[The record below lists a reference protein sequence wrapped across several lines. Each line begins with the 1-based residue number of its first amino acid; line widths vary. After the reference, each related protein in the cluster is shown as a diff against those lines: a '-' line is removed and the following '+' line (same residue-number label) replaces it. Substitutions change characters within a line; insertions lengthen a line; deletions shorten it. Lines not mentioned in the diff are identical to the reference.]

1 MFNLY
6 SVVKEKFCN
15 PTFSIEYSG
24 LTFQTTAENG
34 MCSYGAG
41 NAGTYNSTFVQE
53 DIATQTL
60 NNPAGQYN
68 YTQLL
73 NQARSQ
79 TYIITELF
87 SNSDISPTMFNIFLP
102 DEAIPTTDFLSITE
116 PIDLS
121 KVMTTNIT
129 PTKTQSSTLST
140 VTDISDIQTVTD
152 SSSAVTITS
161 PAAVPTSSATVIP
174 TVVMKPRDGGAIVYS
189 YSIIIMLGCSML
201 AMLL

>member
-1 MFNLY
+1 MFNVY
-6 SVVKEKFCN
+6 TVVKEKFCS
-15 PTFSIEYSG
+15 PTFGIQYSG
-24 LTFQTTAENG
+24 ITLKITADNG
-34 MCSYGAG
+34 MCSYGVG
-41 NAGTYNSTFVQE
+41 NVGTYNSTFMQE
-53 DIATQTL
+53 DIAAQAF

-102 DEAIPTTDFLSITE
+102 NEAIPSTDFLTVTV

-121 KVMTTNIT
+121 KVTTTNIR
-129 PTKTQSSTLST
+129 PTKTQSTT
-140 VTDISDIQTVTD
+140 TTTIPDISDTQTVAD
-152 SSSAVTITS
+152 STSAIMKTS
-161 PAAVPTSSATVIP
+161 PVVIP
-174 TVVMKPRDGGAIVYS
+174 TVVIKPSDGSAVVFS
-189 YSIIIMLGCSML
+189 YSLMIMLGCSML